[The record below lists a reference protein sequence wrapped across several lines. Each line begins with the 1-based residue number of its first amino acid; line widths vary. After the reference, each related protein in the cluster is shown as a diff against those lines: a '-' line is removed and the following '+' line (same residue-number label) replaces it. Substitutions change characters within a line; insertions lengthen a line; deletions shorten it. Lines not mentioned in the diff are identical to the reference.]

1 MKMASLLRDEG
12 TVEVYGRYSRVTER
26 VYQGKH
32 ENNTNTSIHV
42 IYLLLYRVQNKHSN
56 IHTLYYSMIVFIVNV
71 FGYTISSF

>member
-12 TVEVYGRYSRVTER
+12 TVEVYGRYSRVAER

-42 IYLLLYRVQNKHSN
+42 LYLL
-56 IHTLYYSMIVFIVNV
+56 
-71 FGYTISSF
+71 